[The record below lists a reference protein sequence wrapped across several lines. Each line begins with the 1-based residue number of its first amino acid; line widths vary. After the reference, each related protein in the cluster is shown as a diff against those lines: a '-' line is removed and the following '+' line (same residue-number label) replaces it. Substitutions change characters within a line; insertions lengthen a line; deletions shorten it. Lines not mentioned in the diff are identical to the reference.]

1 MEVCIGGVWGTVC
14 DDSWS
19 SSDARVVCRQ
29 LGFEVDSGAC
39 MLIICHILTPFIQ
52 MVPTEG
58 LISDLTPPFCLCPT
72 TYRLHLLLLCHIW
85 LGKWSNL
92 S

>member
-39 MLIICHILTPFIQ
+39 TLIPTPFLQ

-58 LISDLTPPFCLCPT
+58 PI
-72 TYRLHLLLLCHIW
+72 
-85 LGKWSNL
+85 
-92 S
+92 